1 MNDCNLRLA
10 VKRKVLAR
18 HAKAPDT
25 RIVEE
30 LGLQHGLARVDIAVV
45 NGIIHGYELKSDKDT
60 LKRLPRQI
68 QIYSS
73 VLDKVTLVVG
83 IRHAIEA
90 ITLVPDWWGIKI
102 VRAGARGAFKFECY
116 RTAHLNPR
124 LDSLSVCKLLW
135 RDEALT
141 LLAELGAADQ
151 VRYKA
156 RALVYAR
163 LAEVA
168 DLPSIQERVRRQL
181 KFRTTWRSDQ
191 SQKPRGDLFQ
201 PEEESPDFQA
211 LDQVGDISCKCNGL
225 PN

>member
-1 MNDCNLRLA
+1 MNDHHLRQA

-18 HAKAPDT
+18 HAKDPDT

-30 LGLQHGLARVDIAVV
+30 LGLRHGIARVDIAVV
-45 NGIIHGYELKSDKDT
+45 NGIIHGYELKSDKDN
-60 LKRLPRQI
+60 LKRLPQQI

-73 VLDKVTLVVG
+73 VLDKVTLLVG
-83 IRHAIEA
+83 IRHALEA

-102 VRAGARGAFKFECY
+102 ARVGSRGAFEFGSY
-116 RTAHLNPR
+116 RTADLNPS
-124 LDSLSVCKLLW
+124 LDPLSVCKLLW

-141 LLAELGAADQ
+141 LLVELGEAER
-151 VRYKA
+151 VRYKT

-168 DLPSIQERVRRQL
+168 DLASIQERVRRQL
-181 KFRTTWRSDQ
+181 KSRTTWRSDRP
-191 SQKPRGDLFQ
+191 QKLRGDLF
-201 PEEESPDFQA
+201 PPAGESPDFLA